1 MNLDDVL
8 RASVATEIQGQP
20 VDDVLGDLVDK
31 PADPNDD
38 MVNQEASFELNMQDE
53 INQMKPEENHIEN
66 PIDLSSINLNDMSGS
81 ENLDALNRNL
91 MPNFVVKVGQK

>member
-1 MNLDDVL
+1 
-8 RASVATEIQGQP
+8 
-20 VDDVLGDLVDK
+20 
-31 PADPNDD
+31 
-38 MVNQEASFELNMQDE
+38 
-53 INQMKPEENHIEN
+53 MKPEENQIEN